1 LKKLLKHKLLNKI
14 PIEITNKTP
23 EAEQVKVAEL
33 MATGNICPIFP
44 VSSVDK
50 TGFDILVQFI
60 WRI

>member
-33 MATGNICPIFP
+33 MPTGNICPIFP

-50 TGFDILVQFI
+50 TGFDILV
-60 WRI
+60 